1 MRIIEHRLHQDD
13 GSPYPFVQ
21 SPNTS
26 GRFSGNNLQYLV
38 MHYTAGTSST
48 SAVKTL
54 TNPNVKASAH
64 IVVGRDGKITQ
75 MVPFNTVAWHAGT
88 STWRGL
94 SGLNKYSIGI
104 EITNAGLLEKS
115 ADGKYYAWYGEE
127 IPASQ
132 VTEAPHKNAPGVK
145 RAWHRYTDKQ
155 IEVVLKLAELLVTQY
170 GLKEI
175 IGHDDIAPRR
185 KTDPGPAFPLAKFN
199 SLLNPGGRKDPE
211 TLDNVYR
218 TVVSLNLRTAPS
230 LESSLSPF
238 APLPKGTRFQIVDED
253 GAWKYITVLD
263 TLKGSDDVEGWIS
276 GNPKY
281 MEPSPS

>member
-1 MRIIEHRLHQDD
+1 MRIIEHRLYQDN
-13 GSPYPFVQ
+13 GSPYPYVQ

-26 GRFSGNNLQYLV
+26 GRFTGNNLQFLV
-38 MHYTAGTSST
+38 MHYTASTSAS

-54 TNPNVKASAH
+54 TNPNIKASAH
-64 IVVGRDGKITQ
+64 VVIGRDGAITQ
-75 MVPFNTVAWHAGT
+75 LVPFNTVAWHAGT
-88 STWRGL
+88 STWRGV

-115 ADGKYYAWYGEE
+115 ADGKFYAWYGEE
-127 IPASQ
+127 IPSSQ
-132 VTEAPHKNAPGVK
+132 VTEAPHKNDPSVK

-155 IEVVLKLAELLVTQY
+155 IEVSLELAEILVTQY
-170 GLKEI
+170 SLKEI

-199 SLLNPGGRKDPE
+199 GLLNSSGRKDPE

-218 TVVSLNLRTAPS
+218 TVVNLNLRTGPS

-263 TLKGSDDVEGWIS
+263 TLKGTDDVEGWIS

-281 MEPSPS
+281 MENSPS

>member
-1 MRIIEHRLHQDD
+1 MRIIEHRLYQDD
-13 GSPYPFVQ
+13 GSPFPYVQ

-26 GRFSGNNLQYLV
+26 GRFTGNNLQYLV
-38 MHYTAGTSST
+38 MHYTAGTSAQ

-54 TNPNVKASAH
+54 SNPNIKASAH
-64 IVVGRDGKITQ
+64 VVVGRDGSITQ
-75 MVPFNTVAWHAGT
+75 LVPFNTVAWHAGT

-115 ADGKYYAWYGEE
+115 ADGKFYAWYGEE

-132 VTEAPHKNAPGVK
+132 VVEAPHKNAPTVK
-145 RAWHRYTDKQ
+145 RAWQRYTDKQ
-155 IEVVLKLAELLVTQY
+155 IQVVLELAELLVVQY
-170 GLKEI
+170 SLKEI

-199 SLLNPGGRKDPE
+199 SLLNSSGRKDPE
-211 TLDNVYR
+211 TIDTVYR
-218 TVVSLNLRTAPS
+218 TTVSLNLRVGPS
-230 LESSLSPF
+230 LESDLSPF
-238 APLPKGTRFQIVDED
+238 APLPKGARFQVLDED
-253 GAWKYITVLD
+253 GAWKYITLLD
-263 TLKGSDDVEGWIS
+263 SVKGVADVEGWIS

-281 MEPSPS
+281 MERSPT

>member
-1 MRIIEHRLHQDD
+1 MRIIEHRLYQDN
-13 GSPYPFVQ
+13 GSPYPYVQ

-26 GRFSGNNLQYLV
+26 GRFTGNNLQFLV
-38 MHYTAGTSST
+38 MHYTAGTSAS

-54 TNPNVKASAH
+54 TNRNIKASAH
-64 IVVGRDGKITQ
+64 VVVGRDGAITQ
-75 MVPFNTVAWHAGT
+75 LVPFNMVAWHAGT

-104 EITNAGLLEKS
+104 EIANAGLLEKS
-115 ADGKYYAWYGEE
+115 ADGKFYAWYGEE

-132 VTEAPHKNAPGVK
+132 VTEAPHKNAPTVR

-155 IEVVLKLAELLVTQY
+155 IEVSLQLAEVLVAQY
-170 GLKEI
+170 SLKEI

-199 SLLNPGGRKDPE
+199 SLLNSSGRQDPE
-211 TLDNVYR
+211 TLDSVYR
-218 TVVSLNLRTAPS
+218 TVVNLNLRTGPS

-263 TLKGSDDVEGWIS
+263 TLKGTDDVEGWIS

-281 MEPSPS
+281 MERSPS

>member
-1 MRIIEHRLHQDD
+1 MRIIEHRLYQDN
-13 GSPYPFVQ
+13 GSPYPYVQ

-26 GRFSGNNLQYLV
+26 GRFTGNNLQFLV
-38 MHYTAGTSST
+38 MHYTAGTSAS

-54 TNPNVKASAH
+54 TNSNVKASAH
-64 IVVGRDGKITQ
+64 IVIGRDGAITQ
-75 MVPFNTVAWHAGT
+75 LVPFNMVAWHAGT

-115 ADGKYYAWYGEE
+115 ADGKFYAWYGEE

-132 VTEAPHKNAPGVK
+132 VTEAAHKNDPKVR

-155 IEVVLKLAELLVTQY
+155 IEVSLKLAEVLVTQY
-170 GLKEI
+170 SLKEI

-199 SLLNPGGRKDPE
+199 SLLNSSGRQDPE

-218 TVVSLNLRTAPS
+218 TVVNLNLRTGPT

-263 TLKGSDDVEGWIS
+263 TLKGTDDIEGWIS

-281 MEPSPS
+281 MERSPS